1 MGFRVYRNESIRL
14 RSRPRIVGA
23 IYCIR
28 RSFSE
33 KVAQPREQ
41 AIFTLVLYTIHISCY
56 YPQHIGIHL
65 LDIRPWRHMLCSCKA
80 LWKPFK
86 KGTSFRSSSTCLKTL
101 PTSGPLLTIR
111 TPNSTMKGSKSRFC
125 ARNAA
130 CCSSGDAMMYIFD
143 VNIGSV

>member
-1 MGFRVYRNESIRL
+1 MGFRAYQNESIRL
-14 RSRPRIVGA
+14 RSPAHGLLEPYIAFAVASVKRLRNQKNKLSLCSSCILFISLAIVLSILAFICWILG
-23 IYCIR
+23 
-28 RSFSE
+28 
-33 KVAQPREQ
+33 P
-41 AIFTLVLYTIHISCY
+41 
-56 YPQHIGIHL
+56 G
-65 LDIRPWRHMLCSCKA
+65 DICSCKA

-86 KGTSFRSSSTCLKTL
+86 KGTSFGFSGTCLRTL

-130 CCSSGDAMMYIFD
+130 CCRSGDAMMYIFD